1 MPQQMRRRG
10 TGTALLSSSSLT
22 TPATTTSTNSGGDS
36 SSNLIDGVETRFV
49 AETLLPTRLGKFR
62 LRGYL
67 HTVRLNKR
75 KPGLS
80 TASLSFSTSLA
91 KFFFSCFFIDAFV
104 STSPFPSFPLNTK
117 KKKKKKKLSLSLSL
131 PPSATQLSQVDGGET
146 YSEPSAVMTGS
157 PEGLEDVPLRV
168 HDACFTS
175 EVLGSLKCDCAE
187 QLQLALA
194 HIQAEGTGIVI
205 YLQQEGRGIGLANK
219 IAAYALQEKRGL
231 DTVDANRALGLP
243 DDCREYSSVATILAG
258 LGVRSVRLMTNNPR
272 KVRLLQELGVRVTGR
287 IPCLV
292 QAQEFS
298 ARYLQTKGEK
308 MDHIFGSLA
317 SEVAPIS
324 PTAVADAAARVSLE
338 QESLLNRG
346 ATLSSDDMDGS
357 FCEWEHG
364 GGGVIEA
371 AAGGDG
377 TLTAAAAAVVSSS
390 SSTTSSSAAAAAAA
404 AAAPAAAAAAA
415 APPSSSPASSSS
427 SSGPSSTVQP
437 LHGRMSR
444 RQSPLVRPKRGSG
457 GGGEGGGAGKGRK

>member
-1 MPQQMRRRG
+1 M
-10 TGTALLSSSSLT
+10 TGT
-22 TPATTTSTNSGGDS
+22 
-36 SSNLIDGVETRFV
+36 
-49 AETLLPTRLGKFR
+49 
-62 LRGYL
+62 
-67 HTVRLNKR
+67 
-75 KPGLS
+75 
-80 TASLSFSTSLA
+80 
-91 KFFFSCFFIDAFV
+91 
-104 STSPFPSFPLNTK
+104 
-117 KKKKKKKLSLSLSL
+117 
-131 PPSATQLSQVDGGET
+131 
-146 YSEPSAVMTGS
+146 

-219 IAAYALQEKRGL
+219 IAAYALQEANGL

-272 KVRLLQELGVRVTGR
+272 KVRLLQELGVRVSGR

-308 MDHIFGSLA
+308 MDHILGSSSSSSSFSSSSSVEA
-317 SEVAPIS
+317 IS
-324 PTAVADAAARVSLE
+324 PTAVSDAAARVSRE
-338 QESLLNRG
+338 QRDLLSKG
-346 ATLSSDDMDGS
+346 PLSSDDMDGS
-357 FCEWEHG
+357 FCEWDHG

-371 AAGGDG
+371 AANGDG

-390 SSTTSSSAAAAAAA
+390 TSSAAAASA
-404 AAAPAAAAAAA
+404 AAAAAAA
-415 APPSSSPASSSS
+415 APPSSSSASPSSAAPSSAS

-444 RQSPLVRPKRGSG
+444 RQSPLVRPKRSG
-457 GGGEGGGAGKGRK
+457 GGGGGGGGEKGGGK

>member
-1 MPQQMRRRG
+1 MLERP
-10 TGTALLSSSSLT
+10 
-22 TPATTTSTNSGGDS
+22 
-36 SSNLIDGVETRFV
+36 V
-49 AETLLPTRLGKFR
+49 LLPLSIALATSFR
-62 LRGYL
+62 SV
-67 HTVRLNKR
+67 T
-75 KPGLS
+75 PS
-80 TASLSFSTSLA
+80 
-91 KFFFSCFFIDAFV
+91 I
-104 STSPFPSFPLNTK
+104 STSPSSPPETPL
-117 KKKKKKKLSLSLSL
+117 L
-131 PPSATQLSQVDGGET
+131 PLPLSQVDGGET
-146 YSEPSAVMTGS
+146 YSEPSAVMTGT

-194 HIQAEGTGIVI
+194 HIQSKGTGIVI

-219 IAAYALQEKRGL
+219 IAAYALQEQKGL

-243 DDCREYSSVATILAG
+243 DDCREYTSVATILSG
-258 LGVRSVRLMTNNPR
+258 LKVKSVRLMTNNPR

-308 MDHIFGSLA
+308 MDHIFGSSLEASVSADGSFTSSSSSSPLA
-317 SEVAPIS
+317 AAAAIS
-324 PTAVADAAARVSLE
+324 PTAVSDAAAKVTLE
-338 QESLLNRG
+338 AENLFSKG
-346 ATLSSDDMDGS
+346 PLSSDDMDGS
-357 FCEWEHG
+357 FCEWDHG

-390 SSTTSSSAAAAAAA
+390 SSSSSSSS
-404 AAAPAAAAAAA
+404 AAA
-415 APPSSSPASSSS
+415 APPSSSPSVSSSSSSSSS

-444 RQSPLVRPKRGSG
+444 RQSPLVRPKRGGGSG
-457 GGGEGGGAGKGRK
+457 GEKGGK